1 MTEPADPVGT
11 IFDRVGEAAICGL
24 VGRFYARVRNDDLIG
39 PMYPPGDWENAE
51 RRLRLFLIQRFGGPP
66 TYSEQR
72 GHPRLRMRHAPF
84 AITEAAA
91 VRWLELMR
99 DSLAAADDIPAD
111 VSKAMWPY
119 FVSTAN
125 FMVNALS
132 PAPDAG
138 S

>member
-1 MTEPADPVGT
+1 MTDADRSSESL
-11 IFDRVGEAAICGL
+11 FDQIGDDGFTNLI
-24 VGRFYARVRNDDLIG
+24 GRFYGKVRQDDLIG